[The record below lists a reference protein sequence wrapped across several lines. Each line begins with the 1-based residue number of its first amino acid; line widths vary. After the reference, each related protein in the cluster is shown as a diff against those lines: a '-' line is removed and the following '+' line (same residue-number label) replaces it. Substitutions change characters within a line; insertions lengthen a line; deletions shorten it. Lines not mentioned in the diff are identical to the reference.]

1 MGAYLLYLKK
11 VANIVNYGACFYI
24 YLVKYSTIFCLD
36 FLTSLRVCDVT
47 FEQDFWGNIYS
58 LIYAIKLTYIC
69 LIYEVNWVNNKK
81 NCDS

>member
-47 FEQDFWGNIYS
+47 FEQDF
-58 LIYAIKLTYIC
+58 
-69 LIYEVNWVNNKK
+69 
-81 NCDS
+81 